1 MHAGPDQQERDNQ
14 RPIRKRRETHHGK
27 YWLFLS
33 CPPVS
38 TTTNRI
44 STTTIIAKTLE
55 SLVITNPSKD
65 GTKLNC

>member
-1 MHAGPDQQERDNQ
+1 MHAGPDQQEGDNK

-44 STTTIIAKTLE
+44 SISRTTTIIAKTLVVELE
-55 SLVITNPSKD
+55 SLVE
-65 GTKLNC
+65 